1 MIPYGM
7 RVSRSREAMLS
18 LTDLLYFA
26 NDVRVLVVSALSQR
40 MFMNMHGFVALV
52 RQSSS
57 D

>member
-1 MIPYGM
+1 VIPYGM

-40 MFMNMHGFVALV
+40 LFMNMHGFVALV